1 VQTSFQSALHYQQLC
16 LNHCVICCVL
26 SHSSFCEN
34 LPPTSKWCPRSKVK
48 VNVLDWCDNLRIWD
62 LSKGA
67 MSWAEV
73 RWHYGKNESS
83 MCSTGLT
90 ALHSEHAQHRADRCA
105 LRACAAQ
112 GWPLCTPSMRST
124 GLTALH
130 SEHAQ
135 HSVDG
140 WAPWAL
146 WFAQPL
152 SPWIHSPADT
162 KGLLYCIWFFKPW
175 IWAGATLSKE
185 AFLAHPPGQG
195 FTQSHSQCHIPHR

>member
-1 VQTSFQSALHYQQLC
+1 VSTFCSSAGADKLSVSPALSTVVFKSLCDLLCTFPFFILWKPASHKQMVPQKQGKSECAWLMWQL
-16 LNHCVICCVL
+16 
-26 SHSSFCEN
+26 EN
-34 LPPTSKWCPRSKVK
+34 LRLVERSHVLGGSQVALWEKWVQ
-48 VNVLDWCDNLRIWD
+48 
-62 LSKGA
+62 
-67 MSWAEV
+67 
-73 RWHYGKNESS
+73 
-83 MCSTGLT
+83 
-90 ALHSEHAQHRADRCA
+90 HAQHRADRPA

-124 GLTALH
+124 GLTAVH

-140 WAPWAL
+140 CAPWAL